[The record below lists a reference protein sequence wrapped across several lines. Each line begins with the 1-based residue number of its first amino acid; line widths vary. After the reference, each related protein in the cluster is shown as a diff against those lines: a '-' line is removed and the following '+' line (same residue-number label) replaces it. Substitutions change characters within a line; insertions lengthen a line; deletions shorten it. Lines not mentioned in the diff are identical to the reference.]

1 VVYRSGANRD
11 DPRWRW
17 TSVGGFVATGLWL
30 LTSGALAI
38 YASTVA
44 SLDATYGSFGGVLV
58 LMLWLLLSALSILF
72 GAYLNAEL
80 EHQTEQDTTVGPERP
95 MGERGA
101 RMADAAT
108 PAQAYSE
115 EARRSERA
123 QPAVEGR
130 S

>member
-1 VVYRSGANRD
+1 
-11 DPRWRW
+11 
-17 TSVGGFVATGLWL
+17 
-30 LTSGALAI
+30 
-38 YASTVA
+38 
-44 SLDATYGSFGGVLV
+44 VLV